1 MADPITDAASKIKAL
16 IEAGIA
22 AEELTGYTTVHAHH
36 CVADLSPT
44 CVSVDVDDFE
54 AINEGLLSG
63 TGPMRIYEV
72 TVSVRLHTGY
82 LGDPCIGSTNA
93 TLIESITQ
101 YLLLHIDL
109 GNNYR
114 ISDTSS
120 ADLRST
126 FDDSKT
132 VGAQLQVVVKV
143 PVTYE
148 QA

>member
-1 MADPITDAASKIKAL
+1 MPDPITDAASKIKVL
-16 IEAGIA
+16 IEAGISDETFTA
-22 AEELTGYTTVHAHH
+22 FDTVHAHH

-44 CVSVDVDDFE
+44 CVSVDVDDFV
-54 AINEGLLSG
+54 AINEGYMSG
-63 TGPMRIYEV
+63 TGPDRMYEV

-101 YLLLHIDL
+101 YLLLHINL
-109 GNNYR
+109 GNNFR

-120 ADLRST
+120 AELRST

-132 VGAQLQVVVKV
+132 VGAQLQVMVRV
-143 PVTYE
+143 PVTYQ